1 MLLNLVPWF
10 YKLRDTSLCQTSII
24 WKQALAKNVLQ
35 SIKETGEASQRLL
48 QSSGIRWGEPPF
60 PSPQVT
66 NLTKAGSTSFWSE
79 IWLYQSAPCPEQWK
93 PARFSKLAQGKLI
106 PGNTSF
112 FPQTLKL
119 LCFSSSSS
127 SWDTWHSKWPIWHS
141 RRNDWR
147 KRSRLSWN
155 IWKKNKKM
163 ILERGGLVLPYLLC
177 GRVKRQKPHGERFQL
192 SGRANFY
199 KSQPSKMEWAALWGN
214 EAFLKYLIYFFE
226 QVINATG
233 WNSKWAKLYER

>member
-48 QSSGIRWGEPPF
+48 GSSGIRWGEPPF

-66 NLTKAGSTSFWSE
+66 NLTKAGSTSSFWSE
-79 IWLYQSAPCPEQWK
+79 IWLYQSAPFPEQWK

-155 IWKKNKKM
+155 IWKKKRYWRGVD
-163 ILERGGLVLPYLLC
+163 LSCPTYCAGGLRGRSLMESDFSSAGRPISTNPSHLKWNGLLC
-177 GRVKRQKPHGERFQL
+177 GVMRHF
-192 SGRANFY
+192 
-199 KSQPSKMEWAALWGN
+199 
-214 EAFLKYLIYFFE
+214 
-226 QVINATG
+226 
-233 WNSKWAKLYER
+233 WNI